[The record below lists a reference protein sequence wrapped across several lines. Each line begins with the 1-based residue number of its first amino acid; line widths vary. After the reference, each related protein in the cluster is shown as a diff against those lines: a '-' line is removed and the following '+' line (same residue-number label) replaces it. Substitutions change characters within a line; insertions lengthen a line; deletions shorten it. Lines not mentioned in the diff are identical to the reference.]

1 MAYDRRA
8 KMTAIGLMIQD
19 VLILLAVLAAGYLW
33 WQQDA
38 FRRRALALAR
48 QGAARAGAQLLD
60 DSVGLSRWR
69 WRRETSGWGLE
80 RVYAFEVS
88 ATGGER
94 FTGRVVF
101 FGLRVMAVDIDF
113 TQPLVV

>member
-1 MAYDRRA
+1 MAYDRLA
-8 KMTAIGLMIQD
+8 KMAAIGLMIQD

-69 WRRETSGWGLE
+69 WRREASGWGLE

-94 FTGRVVF
+94 FAGQVIF
-101 FGLRVMAVDIDF
+101 FGPRVKAVDVNLSD
-113 TQPLVV
+113 PLVL

>member
-8 KMTAIGLMIQD
+8 KMIVHRQMIQEI
-19 VLILLAVLAAGYLW
+19 LLLLAVLSAGYVW

-48 QGAARAGAQLLD
+48 QGAARAGVQMLD
-60 DSVGLSRWR
+60 DSVGMSGWR
-69 WRRETSGWGLE
+69 WRRGASGWGLE

-94 FTGRVVF
+94 FAGQVIF
-101 FGLRVMAVDIDF
+101 FGSRVMAVDVNLSE
-113 TQPLVV
+113 PLAL